1 MSNSAGYQRVQ
12 RRSLNRAQFLALTTL
27 AQAALLATA
36 NAQTTPS
43 SDTVQQIEV
52 TGTAIKRLATSVVSG
67 ALGTRSELET
77 PFSLRVV
84 SIEEIQSRQAQS
96 IDEVLK
102 LDASVR
108 QAGSGTLGILSLVT
122 VRGMLVDLFNGYK
135 VDGLTYPNRTSLPIE
150 HMEQVEL
157 MKGLS
162 GFMYGFG
169 APGGI
174 VNHVSKK
181 PTDDPLLSVALGYTQ
196 KSIARLH
203 VDAGGR
209 LGDKSSLGYRFNAV
223 AEKGDTF
230 VDGGDLKR
238 NSLSLALDK
247 QLAPGLKWTG
257 DALYQKRR
265 AGGVIFGAYLPTTV
279 ATRIA
284 TPAPISGSTRLGE
297 DQSYYES
304 ETTLATTGLQWGFA
318 PGWKASVDY
327 RYAKQATNFRE
338 GNVNITNAAGNY
350 NLTQFTQ
357 IQDYIYNQVQTM
369 LQGRLDTAGIKHQ
382 LVFGALMQELEQQND
397 RGSNTTTIPG
407 PGNIYMPVLLPAT
420 GLSVAGHTLYKF
432 STIEQSSVFASD
444 TLDISDRWSV
454 LAGLRYT
461 RYVQDSFNAI
471 GAKTLSYSKDA
482 TTPTLALTF
491 KPDAETALYA
501 SYVESLEKGGT
512 AGVSTLNANEVMGP
526 LKSRQYEVGYKTDRR
541 LWSAT
546 AALFRIERGA
556 EYTNAANYFVQDG
569 ISQYEGLELGAT
581 LRPTRDLTIGS
592 TFMYL
597 DAKYKEA
604 AAGIQG
610 NQIPAASHTQAA
622 IQGEYRVASVPGLRF
637 NGNIN
642 YIGKAMLQA
651 TNLNEIPAATT
662 IDLSASYRTQI
673 AGRGAMFFVA
683 LRNVADRK
691 HWTIYNSG
699 TPALQPGLPRTLSL
713 SAQFDF

>member
-1 MSNSAGYQRVQ
+1 MSKRAGSPCVHSRTSKV
-12 RRSLNRAQFLALTTL
+12 APLAVLTAA
-27 AQAALLATA
+27 AQAVLLAGA
-36 NAQTTPS
+36 HAQTEPQQ
-43 SDTVQQIEV
+43 DVQQVEV
-52 TGTAIKRLATSVVSG
+52 TGTAIKRLARSAGGG
-67 ALGTRSELET
+67 ALGSRSELET

-84 SIEEIQSRQAQS
+84 PIEEIQSRQAQS

-181 PTDDPLLSVALGYTQ
+181 PTDDRLLTAAFGYTQ
-196 KSIARLH
+196 ESILRAH

-209 LGDKSSLGYRFNAV
+209 LGDRTSLGYRFNAV
-223 AEKGDTF
+223 TEKGDTF

-238 NSLSLALDK
+238 NSLSLSLDK
-247 QLAPGLKWTG
+247 QIAAGLKWTG

-265 AGGVIFGAYLPTTV
+265 AGGVIFGVYLPTTT
-279 ATRIA
+279 ATRIP

-318 PGWKASVDY
+318 PGWKASLDY

-338 GNVNITNAAGNY
+338 GNVNITNAAGDY

-357 IQDYIYNQVQTM
+357 IQDYVYNQAQAM
-369 LQGRLDTAGIKHQ
+369 LQGQVKTGGLAHQ
-382 LVFGALMQELEQQND
+382 LVFGAALQTLEQRND

-407 PGNIYMPVLLPAT
+407 PGNIYQPVLLPAT

-432 STIEQSSVFASD
+432 SMIEQSSLFASD
-444 TLDISDRWSV
+444 TIDFSERWS
-454 LAGLRYT
+454 LLGGARYT
-461 RYVQDSFNAI
+461 RFVQDSFNLA
-471 GAKTLSYSKDA
+471 GAKTLTYAKDKI
-482 TTPTLALTF
+482 TPTVALTF
-491 KPDAETALYA
+491 KADAETALYA
-501 SYVESLEKGGT
+501 SYVESLERGGT
-512 AGVSTLNANEVMGP
+512 APANNVNANEVMGP
-526 LKSRQYEVGYKTDRR
+526 LTSRQYEIGVKTDRR

-556 EYTNAANYFVQDG
+556 EYTNADNRYVQDG
-569 ISQYEGLELGAT
+569 ETLYEGLEIGAT
-581 LRPTRDLTIGS
+581 VRPTRGLTIGS

-597 DAKYKEA
+597 DATYEQA
-604 AAGIQG
+604 VASIRG
-610 NQIPAASHTQAA
+610 NRVPAASRIQAA

-637 NGNIN
+637 NGNVN

-662 IDLSASYRTQI
+662 IDLSASYRTQL
-673 AGRGAMFFVA
+673 GDVGAMFFVA
-683 LRNVADRK
+683 VRNVTDRK

-699 TPALQPGLPRTLSL
+699 TPALQPGPPRTLSV